1 MQIAILAA
9 GFTPGEADQLRRAMA
24 AWRRKGG
31 LDTFHARVV
40 DGMLARGYEREF
52 AEAIFAQIQGFG
64 EYGFPESHAASFA
77 LLVYISS
84 WLKRHEPAA
93 FLAALL
99 DSQPMGFYAPA
110 QLVRDARAHGVE
122 VRPVDIVRSAR
133 GAMLEETEASAAA
146 LRRFAD
152 PHTGLGWIPED
163 GTHHGPN
170 HGSNPEHDSEPN
182 HGPETWN
189 PNDTPPIR
197 VQAQPAVRL
206 GLSQVTG
213 LSDAGIER
221 ILAERA
227 RQTFANV
234 EDLARRAGLDRG
246 DLSALAAANALAPL
260 AGHRRNAA
268 WQVAPL
274 GPMPGLLAQTRF
286 DEALHELEA
295 PPEAQDL
302 IADYASTGLTLGRHP
317 IALLRGQLAPYQVRP
332 AQQLWSE
339 GRHGMTARASGLV
352 THRQR
357 PETARGTVF
366 VTLEDETGTINIIV
380 PPKLLERDRRAVLQA
395 RLMTVYGVW
404 ERDPRSDGRVAHLV
418 ARRVVDHSA
427 LLNALGQSEAP
438 TLTIGSRDFR

>member
-1 MQIAILAA
+1 
-9 GFTPGEADQLRRAMA
+9 
-24 AWRRKGG
+24 
-31 LDTFHARVV
+31 
-40 DGMLARGYEREF
+40 
-52 AEAIFAQIQGFG
+52 
-64 EYGFPESHAASFA
+64 
-77 LLVYISS
+77 
-84 WLKRHEPAA
+84 
-93 FLAALL
+93 
-99 DSQPMGFYAPA
+99 
-110 QLVRDARAHGVE
+110 
-122 VRPVDIVRSAR
+122 
-133 GAMLEETEASAAA
+133 MLEETEASAAA

-152 PHTGLGWIPED
+152 PHTGLGWIPENC
-163 GTHHGPN
+163 THHGPN
-170 HGSNPEHDSEPN
+170 HGADPEPD
-182 HGPETWN
+182 HGSETWDL
-189 PNDTPPIR
+189 NDPPPIR
-197 VQAQPAVRL
+197 VQTQPAVRL

-274 GPMPGLLAQTRF
+274 GPLPGLLAQTRF

-295 PPEAQDL
+295 PPEAQNL

-332 AQQLWSE
+332 AHQLWTE

-404 ERDPRSDGRVAHLV
+404 ERDPRSNGRVAHLV

-438 TLTIGSRDFR
+438 TLSIGSRDFR

>member
-1 MQIAILAA
+1 MHM
-9 GFTPGEADQLRRAMA
+9 PGWVPFCRSVWLTVSPP
-24 AWRRKGG
+24 G
-31 LDTFHARVV
+31 L
-40 DGMLARGYEREF
+40 
-52 AEAIFAQIQGFG
+52 
-64 EYGFPESHAASFA
+64 
-77 LLVYISS
+77 
-84 WLKRHEPAA
+84 
-93 FLAALL
+93 
-99 DSQPMGFYAPA
+99 
-110 QLVRDARAHGVE
+110 
-122 VRPVDIVRSAR
+122 
-133 GAMLEETEASAAA
+133 
-146 LRRFAD
+146 
-152 PHTGLGWIPED
+152 
-163 GTHHGPN
+163 
-170 HGSNPEHDSEPN
+170 
-182 HGPETWN
+182 
-189 PNDTPPIR
+189 
-197 VQAQPAVRL
+197 L
-206 GLSQVTG
+206 GLCVRVCVCVCVCHQV
-213 LSDAGIER
+213 SANKARKER
-221 ILAERA
+221 REQRLA
-227 RQTFANV
+227 
-234 EDLARRAGLDRG
+234 
-246 DLSALAAANALAPL
+246 ALAAANALAPL

-286 DEALHELEA
+286 DETLHELEA

-332 AQQLWSE
+332 AQQLWTE